1 MRAILIPLL
10 VSIALISVLFVAFEN
25 LEVYFEELL
34 STAQNN
40 QSGYSWLSFLVLSSD
55 IVLPVPSSIIMY
67 TNGLALGLLKGTL
80 LSLASV
86 MVGSTIG
93 YYLGRASA
101 FRSTT
106 SEKAMAIME
115 KYGALGI
122 IITRGI
128 PILSESI
135 VFTAGYNRLNFK
147 LFTLLNFIG
156 YLPVCFIYACF
167 GQLAQDANLFLISFA
182 ASLLVSV
189 ALWVFGK
196 KMIAQFFTKNAA

>member
-156 YLPVCFIYACF
+156 YLPVCFIYAYF

>member
-67 TNGLALGLLKGTL
+67 TNGLALGLLKGAL

-86 MVGSTIG
+86 MVGSTVG

-106 SEKAMAIME
+106 SDKAMAIME

-156 YLPVCFIYACF
+156 YLPVCFIYAYF

>member
-1 MRAILIPLL
+1 MRAIVIPLL

-34 STAQNN
+34 ATAQSN

-67 TNGLALGLLKGTL
+67 GNGLALGLIKGGL
-80 LSLASV
+80 LSMGSV
-86 MVGSTIG
+86 MVGSTAG
-93 YYLGRASA
+93 YFLGRASA
-101 FRSTT
+101 FKSKPNER
-106 SEKAMAIME
+106 AMAIME

-135 VFTAGYNRLNFK
+135 IFTAGYNRLNFK

-156 YLPVCFIYACF
+156 YLPVCFFYAYFC
-167 GQLAQDANLFLISFA
+167 QLAQDTNLFLISFA

-189 ALWVFGK
+189 LLWVFGK
-196 KMIAQFFTKNAA
+196 KLIAQFFTKNAA